1 VNFKFGV
8 QRVRLNLCKNGLG
21 AAHRA
26 RVCRLEYRRLGFERR
41 ILKTHIRSFRP
52 TRVRCG
58 SKTLDQQILLKL
70 NRNTWAL
77 GFGISNHSFSSNSN
91 KESVQNCSR
100 DRIVHRLFHE
110 VSSIVIEAVKRKQAA
125 RLAVTRA
132 QDGIF

>member
-1 VNFKFGV
+1 MNFKFGV
-8 QRVRLNLCKNGLG
+8 QRVRLNLGKNGLG

-77 GFGISNHSFSSNSN
+77 GFGISNHSVSSTSN
-91 KESVQNCSR
+91 EKSVQNCSL
-100 DRIVHRLFHE
+100 DPIVHRL
-110 VSSIVIEAVKRKQAA
+110 
-125 RLAVTRA
+125 L
-132 QDGIF
+132 IFAHGRYPGLHLM